1 MFTIRRGKR
10 TDCVALQALLF
21 PEDSGELSKAA
32 ARHWRRLA
40 QDPAHDFYVAERDGT
55 LWGMLLVSYVRA
67 LRNPG
72 WQAVLD
78 TAVLQTAS
86 PDIGRALLRFA
97 KERARKRPWPLAT
110 MRGAAPGGGAPTSSP
125 SVPMIATAV
134 WRGCGGCPLSNS
146 AGTDCSRSV
155 AGGLLPLAVEP
166 ARLCLRKV

>member
-40 QDPAHDFYVAERDGT
+40 QDPAHDFSVAERDGT

-67 LRNPG
+67 LRSHG

-97 KERARKRPWPLAT
+97 KERARKRGCQVLTCSAPSDQHSPQMLLELLIEDGFQ
-110 MRGAAPGGGAPTSSP
+110 RSGA
-125 SVPMIATAV
+125 V
-134 WRGCGGCPLSNS
+134 LH
-146 AGTDCSRSV
+146 CSLV
-155 AGGLLPLAVEP
+155 
-166 ARLCLRKV
+166 

>member
-21 PEDSGELSKAA
+21 PEDSGELGKAA

-55 LWGMLLVSYVRA
+55 LWGMLLVSYVRT

-78 TAVLQTAS
+78 TAVLQTGS
-86 PDIGRALLRFA
+86 PDISRALLRFA
-97 KERARKRPWPLAT
+97 KERARKRGCQVLTCSAPSEQYSPQMLLELL
-110 MRGAAPGGGAPTSSP
+110 MEDGFQHSGA
-125 SVPMIATAV
+125 I
-134 WRGCGGCPLSNS
+134 LY
-146 AGTDCSRSV
+146 CS
-155 AGGLLPLAVEP
+155 LI
-166 ARLCLRKV
+166 

>member
-21 PEDSGELSKAA
+21 PEDSGELSKAV
-32 ARHWRRLA
+32 ARHWRHLA

-55 LWGMLLVSYVRA
+55 LRGMLLVSYVRA

-97 KERARKRPWPLAT
+97 KERARKRGCQVLTCSAPSDQHSSRMLLELL
-110 MRGAAPGGGAPTSSP
+110 MEDGFQRSGA
-125 SVPMIATAV
+125 V
-134 WRGCGGCPLSNS
+134 LH
-146 AGTDCSRSV
+146 CSLV
-155 AGGLLPLAVEP
+155 
-166 ARLCLRKV
+166 